1 MARQPKEG
9 TFNIQQW
16 FDLLDKYAAEEP
28 FVLNRE
34 QTVTPERV
42 VFVDDLPEGNRDP

>member
-1 MARQPKEG
+1 MARQPKQR

-16 FDLLDKYAAEEP
+16 CDLLDKYAAEEP

-34 QTVTPERV
+34 HLTGRSAA
-42 VFVDDLPEGNRDP
+42 